1 MQQESLANC
10 KTVGELLSA
19 VGMSEYLDALTKYNV
34 VDVKDMCQLSEED
47 LKDIGLKFGHRKKL
61 IEIMTQTDPLYAFL
75 RKCNLQKHYKELY
88 ELGFD
93 CNWSLMGIT
102 EDYRDKMGLSEE
114 EMARVIVCRDALIA
128 EKREEIENLPEFKDL
143 KGSSSSKPVLS
154 LMFSDSRADSLMDVS
169 EKGGNET

>member
-19 VGMSEYLDALTKYNV
+19 VGMSEYLDALTSYHV
-34 VDVKDMCQLSEED
+34 VDVKDMYQLSEED
-47 LKDIGLKFGHRKKL
+47 LKNIGLKFGHRKKL

-75 RKCNLQKHYKELY
+75 RRCDLQKHYKELY

-114 EMARVIVCRDALIA
+114 EMRRAIACRDALIA

-169 EKGGNET
+169 EIGGNEM